1 MNSSFITD
9 SFLERI
15 STKLNAN
22 RLAFLSKQVFITDFN
37 TNCNVNYFLS
47 SLSFDK

>member
-1 MNSSFITD
+1 MNSSLIVY

-15 STKLNAN
+15 STKCNSN
-22 RLAFLSKQVFITDFN
+22 HLASLSKQIFIINFN
-37 TNCNVNYFLS
+37 ANCNVNYYLS